1 MLSLLAWATRGRQM
15 PLNMVLSVVALV
27 GLLMGIIAM
36 IQCAGRTSLIRG
48 RGMAIAGLVL
58 IGLST
63 IIIVGTGIYGLM
75 S

>member
-1 MLSLLAWATRGRQM
+1 MLSLLAWGSQGGQI
-15 PLNMVLSVVALV
+15 PLNMVLSAIALV
-27 GLLMGIIAM
+27 GLLMGIIAL

-75 S
+75 L